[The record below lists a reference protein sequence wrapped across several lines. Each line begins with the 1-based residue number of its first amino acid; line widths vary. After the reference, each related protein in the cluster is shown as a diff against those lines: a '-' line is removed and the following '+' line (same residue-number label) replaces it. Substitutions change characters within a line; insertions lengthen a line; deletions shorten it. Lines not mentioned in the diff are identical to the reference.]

1 MSELFAALVPFL
13 AILNPFALCLYLTH
27 VMEELRPG
35 EFAVVLAKASA
46 ASLAVFCLF
55 AVAGEPLLVQVLGI
69 RPGAMRVFG
78 GIVFFVVAYGYV
90 TKGFRATTMLRG
102 SLDELPSEIAVPF
115 MIGAGTIT
123 QATLLGKQHSAGF
136 AVLVLVVGMVVSV
149 LAVLL
154 FNSIRVRMK
163 GVREDLFERYI
174 NILSRLNGLLIGALS
189 ADMVVTGI
197 HELWEAA

>member
-1 MSELFAALVPFL
+1 MTELLAGLLPFL
-13 AILNPFALCLYLTH
+13 AILNPFALCLYLIH

-35 EFAVVLAKASA
+35 QFALVLGKASV
-46 ASLAVFCLF
+46 ASLAVFCVF
-55 AVAGEPLLVQVLGI
+55 AVAGEPLLVKVLRI

-90 TKGFRATTMLRG
+90 TKGYKATTLLRG
-102 SLDELPSEIAVPF
+102 RLDELPSEIAVPF

-154 FNSIRVRMK
+154 FNYVRMRMK